1 MNLSKSIYHFRVKRS
16 RANFFFYLLTASL
29 VLNGCTSQTAAPTPI
44 VSTLPVPESPT
55 AASPL
60 PTLEGSATP
69 GVEPTPASTT
79 LPAVSCTAPASL
91 TPPSTEG
98 PYFTAGSPE
107 RASLLE
113 AGMPGTV
120 LVLSGYVLTSDCQPV
135 ANAKIDF
142 WQADGNGVYDNQGYT
157 LRGHQFTDENGFYQ
171 LTTVIPGEY
180 PGRTEHI
187 HFKVISPDGSE
198 LTSQLYFPGA
208 GSNEGDSIYK
218 PELLID
224 ILEEGD
230 TVTAQFNV
238 VIAP

>member
-1 MNLSKSIYHFRVKRS
+1 MNISNSVDYFRAKRS
-16 RANFFFYLLTASL
+16 YSYPFLFLIIAALILT
-29 VLNGCTSQTAAPTPI
+29 GCAGPTSEPTPI
-44 VSTLPVPESPT
+44 VSTLPAPESPT
-55 AASPL
+55 AASPQ
-60 PTLEGSATP
+60 PTVEASAP
-69 GVEPTPASTT
+69 AAAEPTASSTA

-91 TPPSTEG
+91 TPSSTEG

-113 AGMPGTV
+113 ADMPGTV
-120 LVLSGYVLTSDCQPV
+120 LILSGYVLTSDCQPV
-135 ANAKIDF
+135 ANVKLDF
-142 WQADGNGVYDNQGYT
+142 WQADANGVYDNQGYT

-187 HFKVISPDGSE
+187 HFKVISPGGSE
-198 LTSQLYFPGA
+198 LTSQLYFPGV
-208 GSNEGDSIYK
+208 GSNEGDSIFI

-230 TVTAQFNV
+230 TVTAQFNF